1 MFQKG
6 GTKDTVMTEEQFLEL
21 LHFKK
26 IMPDLISESA
36 AKQAFFNTST
46 FIHGS
51 TFLFLPW
58 GLFSATSTLLY
69 GNEASSC

>member
-6 GTKDTVMTEEQFLEL
+6 GNKDTVMTEEQFLEL
-21 LHFKK
+21 LHFKQL
-26 IMPDLISESA
+26 MPDLISESA

-51 TFLFLPW
+51 TLLFLSW
-58 GLFSATSTLLY
+58 VFFLATSRLLH
-69 GNEASSC
+69 GSV